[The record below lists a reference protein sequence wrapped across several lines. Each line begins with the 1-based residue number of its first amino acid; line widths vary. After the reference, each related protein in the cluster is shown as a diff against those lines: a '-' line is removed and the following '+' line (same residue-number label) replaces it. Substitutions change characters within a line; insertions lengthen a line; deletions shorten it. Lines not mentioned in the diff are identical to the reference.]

1 MPTRLPVSISASIID
16 PVKNGFDLTGGNI
29 GTPNLFGGVVPN
41 TNFGILVRDMAH
53 ASPFAPVGLGNIN
66 SENYYSGV
74 KEVKIES
81 PNYNTNGYIP
91 LGANVS
97 EMSSA
102 EDVAIN
108 GGRTSLIHGQ
118 IFEQALNAN
127 PSGLIKIYVRYFLT
141 DLETNEE
148 FLEEQPMILY
158 HYGQCL
164 TTGFYGEIWG
174 RGSYLDLMGN
184 QISQK
189 LEIRMKHMRTPNN
202 ASSNSVSGAFQTYI
216 EQEGPLGAPTNA
228 TMYDT
233 GTDLFH
239 NSLGDTSSP
248 ATFPALAN
256 SLNGQI
262 LPFGNTFSNNSTAGS
277 ICTAPTASVEVVN
290 AIAPDLEPNNN
301 ADTTYFNEIAAGKQ
315 FGVCFWGGNP
325 KTGFNTEALG
335 PDYHQSP
342 LPGTVDNGVENLSN
356 SVEAG
361 QFMGYT
367 YFRIGAIDTETIE
380 TYIPGCTDPLACNYD
395 PGATVNDGSCS
406 FAENNYLLVNTTTTN
421 TSEAIYDTTVPGQTT
436 VSGFSAGAA
445 WGSFT
450 AQPGTYNADF
460 TAAGNPTI
468 ELFISINN
476 GVYFVAFSEV
486 MTPSQSTASGD
497 LFNVN
502 TGANAEITLQ
512 AGDTMSWYWA
522 VTPVNSTCYSPKT
535 SSTLNVTAPD
545 NQVAGCTS
553 STAYN
558 YNSAATLDDGSCL
571 YCTTSADVVEGFF
584 PLESVP
590 STDQNTANASTSF
603 NIIPGSS
610 FGTGSLGTLHVIQHA
625 NPNAT
630 ISSADVT
637 SYLQTGVAPA
647 SMINIQTIPF
657 NGVGGGQSVSQ
668 FTIENLEGGKVFT
681 VLVEVD
687 GGYGLNSTCFF
698 QSNFA
703 TQYFDCTDPISVNQ
717 IIYTNFNS
725 PVYIG
730 NAGQFQANVS
740 NETLCEFTT
749 DCNIIN
755 TTVDIEF
762 GTSTGSTPNNCE
774 NVVTIFWTGAIGGLN
789 TILTLSNP
797 EGVVDT
803 IFSPSGGSAGTI
815 SSEEGFITRDITG
828 SSGAPV
834 LGSYVANLY
843 VTSAD
848 GSLSCVESD
857 TLTVQQADV
866 SICGCT
872 NSNAFNYDPLAT
884 QDDGSCTFNGCTD
897 PEAFNFMGF
906 ENASTALDC
915 SGNYIPDIFG
925 AGNSLAD
932 NSCCIYNL
940 YGCTDST
947 ATNYNFQATDDDGTC
962 IYPVILGCTDNQ
974 QGVLNYNPLAN
985 LDDGTC
991 EYTGCTD
998 VTASNPTYYT
1008 VVTKTGAIQVLANI
1022 DNGTC
1027 FYNQGQVP
1035 GCTDIAADN
1044 YNPDA
1049 TVNVGCI
1056 YDGVEGGDGPTPTIT
1071 LVVPNYNDL
1080 IDILDICVSKA
1091 IHSYY
1096 VKLITGQKCDKTRV
1110 LHLTIVKHLLDN
1122 RGIKCLFDGSANSI
1136 NKLNKLITF
1145 ALSACDDCELDIAD
1159 ITSTGLAG
1167 SIETIV
1173 PTNVDFLQSADG
1185 GYVQEANGNLFI
1197 ETNTNF
1203 NII

>member
-1 MPTRLPVSISASIID
+1 MPTRLPVSISASIIN
-16 PVKNGFDLTGGNI
+16 PVKSSLYLTGANATT
-29 GTPNLFGGVVPN
+29 TPNLFGGAIPN
-41 TNFGILVRDMAH
+41 TDFGVLIRDMAH
-53 ASPFAPVGLGNIN
+53 ASPYAPVGLGNMN

-102 EDVAIN
+102 DDVAIN

-148 FLEEQPMILY
+148 FAEEQPMILY
-158 HYGQCL
+158 HYGECL

-174 RGSYLDLMGN
+174 RGSYLDLVGN

-233 GTDLFH
+233 GTNLFH

-248 ATFPALAN
+248 VTLPAQAN

-262 LPFGNTFSNNSTAGS
+262 LPFGNTFSEASTAGS
-277 ICTAPTASVEVVN
+277 ICTAPTASVQVVN

-367 YFRIGAIDTETIE
+367 YFRIGAIDTEFIE
-380 TYIPGCTDPLACNYD
+380 TNIPGCTDPLACNYD

-436 VSGFSAGAA
+436 VSGFSAGVA
-445 WGSFT
+445 WGTFT

-460 TAAGNPTI
+460 TAAGNPTA

-486 MTPSQSTASGD
+486 VTPSQSTASGD

-535 SSTLNVTAPD
+535 SATLNVTAPN

-584 PLESVP
+584 PLESIP
-590 STDQNTANASTSF
+590 STDQNTANASASF

-625 NPNAT
+625 DSSAA
-630 ISSADVT
+630 ISSENVT

-698 QSNFA
+698 QSNFG

-730 NAGQFQANVS
+730 SSGQFQANVS

-755 TTVDIEF
+755 PTVDIEF

-789 TILTLSNP
+789 TILTLSTP
-797 EGVVDT
+797 QGVVDT

-828 SSGAPV
+828 STGEAV
-834 LGSYVANLY
+834 LGSYIANLY
-843 VTSAD
+843 VTSSD

-866 SICGCT
+866 SVCGCT
-872 NSNAFNYDPLAT
+872 DSNAFNYDPLAT
-884 QDDGSCTFNGCTD
+884 QDDGSCTFSGCTD
-897 PEAFNFMGF
+897 PEAFNFVGF
-906 ENASTALDC
+906 ENANSAVDC
-915 SGNYIPDIFG
+915 TGAYIPDIFG

-947 ATNYNFQATDDDGTC
+947 ATNYNPEATDDDGTC

-998 VTASNPTYYT
+998 VNASNPTYYT
-1008 VVTKTGAIQVLANI
+1008 VGDIEVLANI

-1049 TVNVGCI
+1049 TVNVGCV

-1096 VKLITGQKCDKTRV
+1096 IKLITGQKCDKTRV

-1145 ALSACDDCELDIAD
+1145 ALSVCDDCELDIAD

-1173 PTNVDFLQSADG
+1173 PTNVDFLQGADG
-1185 GYVQEANGNLFI
+1185 AYVQEANGNLFI